1 MGCSEKCPNKREL
14 EKEILVERNTGQVCL
29 AEENRYR
36 RDRKKMKRNEKNKR
50 KSYVVGEKLADCE
63 STVDRG
69 RP

>member
-1 MGCSEKCPNKREL
+1 MECSKKCQNKREI

-36 RDRKKMKRNEKNKR
+36 RDRKKMKRNEKNSR
-50 KSYVVGEKLADCE
+50 KSYVVGEKLAVCE
-63 STVDRG
+63 NTVDKG

>member
-1 MGCSEKCPNKREL
+1 MECSKKCRNKREI

-36 RDRKKMKRNEKNKR
+36 NRRKEMKRNEKNKR
-50 KSYVVGEKLADCE
+50 KSYVVGGKLADCE

>member
-1 MGCSEKCPNKREL
+1 MGCSEKCQNKRGIENGV
-14 EKEILVERNTGQVCL
+14 LVERNTSQVCL
-29 AEENRYR
+29 AEENRYSR
-36 RDRKKMKRNEKNKR
+36 NRKKMKRNEKNKR